1 MNLNGTITP
10 LESHDDLA
18 KEIGLTKLYFKREDL
33 HPLGS
38 HKGRS
43 ISYMIDHYV
52 KQGDKNFVI
61 SSSGNAALAAAK
73 YVIGLNDDI
82 TLDIFVGNRINQDK
96 LSKLKELENDK
107 IRVLIKERPLQA
119 LAVAVEEG
127 RRSLRQSTDDIA
139 LIGYKSLADE
149 IMQVNDVG
157 AVFIATSSATTAQA
171 LAQNFIKNKRK
182 IQVHIVQT
190 SSCHPISE
198 FFDLYSGKEEISEAD
213 AIVDITAHRKDPVT
227 KLINDTGGFGWIAN
241 NDDIHTA
248 MNMTMNIA
256 GIQISPNSALSV
268 VGAMKASYEG
278 YEINGSVICIIS
290 GK

>member
-43 ISYMIDHYV
+43 ISFMIDHYV

-149 IMQVNDVG
+149 IMQVNNVG

-171 LAQNFIKNKRK
+171 LAHNFIKNKRN

-213 AIVDITAHRKDPVT
+213 AIVDITAHRKDLVT
-227 KLINDTGGFGWIAN
+227 KLINDTGGFGWISN

-248 MNMTMNIA
+248 MNITMDIT
-256 GIQISPNSALSV
+256 GIQISPNSALSI